1 MNILFITFGK
11 LSIADGALRSVSFL
25 RALADA
31 GHHVDVAA
39 AETALSVTDNIA
51 ILCGGSG
58 SVCPRRRIRLCVLG
72 ALKDNSYDVVHAVD
86 DAFIFVSRFARL
98 KRIKTVYEAS
108 RCFTGLKGIAPN
120 WFWKSFPKHHQVVE
134 RKLLDSADLI
144 FSSCNVLTSDLKN
157 ISSECRIAQMEDTPV
172 QSMLSLPPIERS
184 GVNGEFGG
192 EASLI
197 VVCRVQHG
205 DRGGLKK
212 ILLAARKLVDKVP
225 QALFYFVGPTSAEV
239 GSMAANLDIRDRC
252 SFIPSN
258 QPERYFS
265 VLSVADLVL
274 FVPSRGERYPDAEII
289 SLLNSSALVVAVH
302 DAAYSEILTEENCV
316 LVDHS
321 TSLMAEG
328 LLRSVQEPL
337 LAFGLVNN
345 ARQLI
350 ADRYSFSSFKYRVR
364 KAYRELAG

>member
-1 MNILFITFGK
+1 M
-11 LSIADGALRSVSFL
+11 SFL

-39 AETALSVTDNIA
+39 SEVELGAVDNIA
-51 ILCGGSG
+51 VLCGGSG
-58 SVCPRRRIRLCVLG
+58 VCPRRRIRLCVLG

-108 RCFTGLKGIAPN
+108 RCFTGPKGVAPN

-144 FSSCNVLTSDLKN
+144 FSANDQLTGDLTN
-157 ISSECRIAQMEDTPV
+157 ISKACRVEQMEDTPV
-172 QSMLSLPPIERS
+172 QPMLSLPPIERS
-184 GVNGEFGG
+184 GVSGDFGA

-197 VVCRVQHG
+197 VVCRVLHS

-212 ILLAARKLVDKVP
+212 ILLATRKLLDKVP
-225 QALFYFVGPTSAEV
+225 HALFYFVGPTSAEV
-239 GSMAANLDIRDRC
+239 GSMAANLDIRNRC
-252 SFIPSN
+252 SFIPPDK
-258 QPERYFS
+258 PERYFS

-274 FVPSRGERYPDAEII
+274 FVPCRGERYPDAEIM

-302 DAAYSEILTEENCV
+302 DSAYSQILTEENCV